1 MAEINSLIGGFQV
14 ALSWFN
20 LMLMFAGIVL
30 GVIIGVLPGL
40 GGANGVAILLPLTFS
55 MAQQP
60 GGQTSAIILLSCIYW
75 GALFGGAIT
84 SILFNI
90 PGEPWSVA
98 TTFDGYPLAQKGRA
112 GAALTA
118 AFTSSFVGALVG
130 VLLITFLSPIV
141 ARFALRFG
149 PPEFFSVYL
158 LTFCAFVGM
167 SKGSPFKTIASMMLG
182 FALAA
187 VGTDTVTGALRM
199 TFGFTDLLK
208 GFDFL
213 IAVIGLFGI
222 GEILLTI
229 EEGLEFKGAQAK
241 LNMRVVIDTWKELP
255 RYWKTSIRSSVVGC
269 LMGIVPGGA
278 TPASFM
284 SYGLAKKMS
293 RDGAKFGTG
302 QVEGVVA
309 PETAAHAAGTSALLP
324 MLTLGV
330 PGSPTAAVLLGGLLI
345 WGLQPGPLLF
355 IEKPDFV
362 WGLIASMYLGNIV
375 GLIVVLTC
383 VPLFAAILRVPFAII
398 APVILVICAIG
409 AYTVHSSMFDVWLM
423 LVFGVM
429 GYVFKKLDY
438 PMAPLVLALVL
449 GDNAENAFRQSMLMS
464 QGEMRIFFANSLVGT
479 ITTLSLLLL
488 FWPLISKGIDAIR
501 GRPAA
506 KE

>member
-1 MAEINSLIGGFQV
+1 M
-14 ALSWFN
+14 
-20 LMLMFAGIVL
+20 
-30 GVIIGVLPGL
+30 
-40 GGANGVAILLPLTFS
+40 
-55 MAQQP
+55 
-60 GGQTSAIILLSCIYW
+60 LSCIYW

-112 GAALTA
+112 GTALA
-118 AFTSSFVGALVG
+118 SAFTSSFIGALVA
-130 VLLITFLSPIV
+130 VVLITFLSPVI
-141 ARFALRFG
+141 ANFALQFG

-167 SKGSPFKTIASMMLG
+167 SKGQALKTIASMMIG

-187 VGTDTVTGALRM
+187 VGIDTVTGQVRL
-199 TFGFTDLLK
+199 TFGMTELLQ

-222 GEILLTI
+222 GEILLTL
-229 EEGLEFKGAQAK
+229 EEGLAFKGAAARINFK
-241 LNMRVVIDTWKELP
+241 VVKETWQELP
-255 RYWKTSIRSSVVGC
+255 RYWKTSVRSSAVGC
-269 LMGIVPGGA
+269 FMGIVPGGA

-284 SYGLAKKMS
+284 SYGVAKRFSK
-293 RDGAKFGTG
+293 DGEKFGTG

-355 IEKPDFV
+355 QEQPEFV
-362 WGLIASMYLGNIV
+362 WGLIASMYLGNIA

-383 VPLFAAILRVPFAII
+383 VPLFAAILRVPFSII
-398 APVILVICAIG
+398 APVIIVICAIG
-409 AYTVHSSMFDVWLM
+409 AYTVHNNILDVYLM
-423 LVFGVM
+423 LVFGVA
-429 GYVFKKLDY
+429 GYVMRKLDY
-438 PMAPLVLALVL
+438 PLAPLVLALVL
-449 GDNAENAFRQSMLMS
+449 GDAAESAFRQSMLVS
-464 QGEMRIFFANSLVGT
+464 QGDMSVFFSNALVGSL
-479 ITTLSLLLL
+479 TTLALFLL
-488 FWPLISKGIDAIR
+488 FWPLISAGLRKIR
-501 GRPAA
+501 AG
-506 KE
+506 